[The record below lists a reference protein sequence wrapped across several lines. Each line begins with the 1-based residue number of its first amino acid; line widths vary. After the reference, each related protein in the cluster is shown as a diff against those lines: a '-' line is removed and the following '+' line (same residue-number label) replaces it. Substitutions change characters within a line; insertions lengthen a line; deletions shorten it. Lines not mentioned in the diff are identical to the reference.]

1 MCTEQGGCVSEP
13 AIQLPADVVP
23 RLHALVDRR
32 RETVEAMAAHVFGVG
47 FSIAGRAREIDSKEQ
62 LLAKRRSYSESTW
75 NPSQTRSD
83 VAAYYGITDRHLRR
97 LSDEFG
103 VGFDALPPVQ
113 TAMLPATLRHLMN
126 MGFVSARIDR
136 SAVARWI
143 EEFGTDPRRLSRAE
157 LRRTEGICQVS
168 CT

>member
-1 MCTEQGGCVSEP
+1 
-13 AIQLPADVVP
+13 
-23 RLHALVDRR
+23 
-32 RETVEAMAAHVFGVG
+32 MAAHVFGVG

-62 LLAKRRSYSESTW
+62 LLAKRRSYSESIW

-83 VAAYYGITDRHLRR
+83 VAAYHGITDRHLRR

-126 MGFVSARIDR
+126 MGFVSARSTGPLWLAGLKSSGPIPAALAGRNCVEPKESVRYLAPDLL
-136 SAVARWI
+136 SEIPDDKPDDKPDTKSIAP
-143 EEFGTDPRRLSRAE
+143 GTKNTAPGRYKS
-157 LRRTEGICQVS
+157 
-168 CT
+168 